1 MSRTNVFLTLLFIT
15 ALFGCSS
22 SNNSIIP
29 GMTPGSGSLDSS
41 GYDSLPVFISD
52 LDAQGNPADGYG
64 ILGLFEL
71 VFSDE
76 NASLVP
82 LRKSALED
90 VLEAV
95 DITNFLS
102 LAPCTDCVKIASV
115 ELDPDGN
122 AVVSI
127 GIKHPFG
134 AGDPLKPISGRNR
147 ADLHVFNVEG
157 IVISNAAGISFPGIG
172 ATTAGL
178 YLKNADGL
186 TGYLDASLERIFATD
201 ATVHPYILHFDDYS
215 AGNFDPESLTGFT
228 SVTDPPP
235 SGNLVMAMGSDCDY
249 QDYIFD
255 LDEMGN
261 VDFIIAVGCTYAVS
275 AASRSERFTPE
286 YRVPQHNKKA
296 ASEVSVEI
304 LTNDLIGGD
313 VASEATLQV
322 KVVDI
327 NHGVPVGTELNEMR
341 ADSSVGGVDVMVP
354 GVTSSVVNF
363 STTPLS
369 GTGHDPSDPLVFEGV
384 ITNSSG
390 SDGGNYLGIVK
401 VTDSYIPGQNVAPL
415 LNGMDGITRVGPV
428 ENPLV
433 GLFQIDEFATYQVF
447 NIEVISYQVEPQ
459 FTFTP
464 EPFYDDIGPEGSTE
478 DPVPTDWDVYFDAS
492 LSVGA
497 TAYDWDFDSDGTYEF
512 VGDTTPYRTWQY
524 AYDSAETYPVTY
536 LATLRLNGNDT
547 WTITHPIVVSR
558 SIYVDGDYTGV
569 GDGLPGSPYSTI
581 MEGINNSVTGW
592 TVRVDAVETGNGY
605 YEEAVVLASG
615 IDLVGDNWNGGTGK
629 PKIHINSSG
638 GWNVVVDHMVG
649 TDVSDVKISGFDLT
663 TNEFEIEWWGGL
675 GNGNFQLLY
684 LTDCSDIAVTNC
696 KFGTTVNACRL
707 TGILVS
713 GGTDLMIAHNE
724 FVNLFNTRDYNWSSG
739 VTAIG
744 LNNVT
749 NTQIRH
755 NEIHH
760 INYQNRHNYGDAII
774 TRTQGITCSSCSSG
788 LQVNNNL
795 IYDIYDLSAAAGN
808 FMGVAGYYYYNY
820 IDGVTIS
827 NSPGAVVANN
837 TIDDLNPVGAA
848 GDQAGAV
855 WGVRCGTATQAGES
869 IVVKNTITSNLVA
882 TEITTYP
889 LYRGA
894 GFNSVFT
901 LTVDY
906 SCVYNLDLTN
916 GGSEYYN
923 LAVKGTGSFD
933 NTDNQDPNYGGPG
946 PTFYHVGNLA
956 LVSDDGS
963 EMGAFGGPDGDW
975 IPPSQE

>member
-1 MSRTNVFLTLLFIT
+1 MSRINIFLTLLFIT
-15 ALFGCSS
+15 VLFGCSS
-22 SNNSIIP
+22 SNNSVMP

-64 ILGLFEL
+64 IMGLFEL

-90 VLEAV
+90 VLEVV

-122 AVVSI
+122 VLVSI

-134 AGDPLKPISGRNR
+134 PGDPLKPISGQNR

-157 IVISNAAGISFPGIG
+157 IVISNATGISFPGIE
-172 ATTAGL
+172 ATTAGS

-186 TGYLDASLERIFATD
+186 TGYLDASLDHIFATD

-215 AGNFDPESLTGFT
+215 AGNFDPVSLTGFT
-228 SVTDPPP
+228 SITDPPP
-235 SGNLVMAMGSDCDY
+235 SGNLVMAMGNDYDY
-249 QDYIFD
+249 QDYVFD
-255 LDEMGN
+255 LETMGN
-261 VDFIIAVGCTYAVS
+261 VDFIIAIGCTYAVS
-275 AASRSERFTPE
+275 AASKSERFTPE

-304 LTNDLIGGD
+304 LANNLIADD

-327 NHGVPVGTELNEMR
+327 NHAVPVGTELNEMR
-341 ADSSVGGVDVMVP
+341 ADSSVGGVDIMVP
-354 GVTSSVVNF
+354 GVTSGAVTF
-363 STTPLS
+363 SNTPLS

-384 ITNSSG
+384 ITNSAG
-390 SDGGNYLGIVK
+390 SEGGMYSGIVK
-401 VTDSYIPGQNVAPL
+401 VTDSYIPGQNAAPL

-433 GLFQIDEFATYQVF
+433 GLFPIDEFATYQVF
-447 NIEVISYQVEPQ
+447 NIEVMSDQVEPH

-464 EPFYDDIGPEGSTE
+464 EPFYDDIGPEGTTD
-478 DPVPTDWDVYFDAS
+478 DPAPTDWDIHFDAS
-492 LSVGA
+492 LSVA
-497 TAYDWDFDSDGTYEF
+497 AITYDWDFDSDGTYEF
-512 VGDTTPYRTWQY
+512 VGDVSPLRTYQY
-524 AYDSAETYPVTY
+524 AYDPMETYPLTY
-536 LATLRLNGNDT
+536 QATLRLNGNDT

-569 GDGLPGSPYSTI
+569 GDGMPASPYSTI
-581 MEGINNSVTGW
+581 TEGLNACLTGW
-592 TVRVDAVETGNGY
+592 TVRVDAVETGTEY
-605 YEEAVVLASG
+605 YEEAVVLQSG
-615 IDLVGDNWNGGTGK
+615 IDLVGDNWNGGMGK
-629 PKIHINSSG
+629 PKIQVNS
-638 GWNVVVDHMVG
+638 GWVNGLVVNHMTG
-649 TDVSDVKISGFDLT
+649 TDVTDVKISGFELT
-663 TNEFEIEWWGGL
+663 TNEFEINWWGGST
-675 GNGNFQLLY
+675 NGNFQLLY
-684 LTDCSDIAVTNC
+684 LINCSDVAVTNF
-696 KFGTTVNACRL
+696 KFGTTVNVCHMRGL
-707 TGILVS
+707 LVS
-713 GGTDLMIAHNE
+713 GGTDITIAHNE
-724 FVNLFNTRDYNWSSG
+724 FVNLFNTRSYNWSSG

-744 LNNVT
+744 LSNVT
-749 NTQIRH
+749 DAHIRR

-760 INYQNRHNYGDAII
+760 INHQNRHNSGDAII
-774 TRTQGITCSSCSSG
+774 TRSQGITCSNCSSG

-795 IYDIYDLSAAAGN
+795 IYDIYDLSGAAGN
-808 FMGVAGYYYYNY
+808 FMGIGSYYYYN
-820 IDGVTIS
+820 IIEGVVIS

-837 TIDDLNPVGAA
+837 TIDDFNPVGAA

-855 WGVRCGTATQAGES
+855 RGLRCGTATQAGES
-869 IVVKNTITSNLVA
+869 IVVKNTIVSNLVA
-882 TEITTYP
+882 TELTQYP
-889 LYRGA
+889 LFLGA
-894 GFNSVFT
+894 GFDSLFT
-901 LTVDY
+901 LTVTN

-916 GGSEYYN
+916 GGIEYSD
-923 LAVKGTGSFD
+923 LAVKGAGSFD
-933 NTDNQDPNYGGPG
+933 NADNQDPNYGGPG
-946 PTFYHVGNLA
+946 PTFYHVGNPL
-956 LVSDDGS
+956 LLSDDGS